1 LYPTEAKERW
11 STPTFTVRSRANRRR
26 HRHKYKLSGIHIIM
40 AAILLAIMTFA
51 SISIFEWLWG
61 SFLNCSMFTLGG
73 VSIEGNHRVSS
84 ADILDAA
91 NLGIGTDSVYSV
103 MSHIIQKRIESQFRY
118 LERVKVKR
126 GIARKQGGW
135 IHGWVTIEVQERE
148 PVALVEGYSDSS
160 FLDEKLE
167 QNFAQAFSKGLSFM
181 IIDNRG
187 FILEEGIRPPREG
200 MPVIVGVRG
209 IALTNSGGAMPLEL
223 KVALDIIENA
233 RSVIPE
239 LFHEIS
245 YIDVRDQDDI
255 ILALDTG
262 SEEDVASLSASVL
275 SPESTPMQR
284 PVSSKTDIRLASD
297 RIREAM
303 VDILPVIMKRRAENK
318 KTECLDARFPGAVY
332 CTSGSD
338 LVPEDVGNANARV
351 DS

>member
-1 LYPTEAKERW
+1 LYPIEAKERW
-11 STPTFTVRSRANRRR
+11 STPTFTVGSRSNRRR
-26 HRHKYKLSGIHIIM
+26 HRHKLSGIHIIV

-84 ADILDAA
+84 ADILDSA
-91 NLGIGTDSVYSV
+91 NLGIGTDSVYSI
-103 MSHIIQKRIESQFRY
+103 MSHITEKRIESQFRY
-118 LERVKVKR
+118 LERVEVKR
-126 GIARKQGGW
+126 GIARRQGGW

-148 PVALVEGYSDSS
+148 PVALVEEGSD
-160 FLDEKLE
+160 
-167 QNFAQAFSKGLSFM
+167 SFM

-187 FILEEGIRPPREG
+187 FILEEGIQPPREG
-200 MPVIVGVRG
+200 MPVIVGVQGR
-209 IALTNSGGAMPLEL
+209 ALSTSGGSMPLALE
-223 KVALDIIENA
+223 VALDIIENA
-233 RSVIPE
+233 RSVIPG

-262 SEEDVASLSASVL
+262 SQEDVASLDASVL
-275 SPESTPMQR
+275 RPESTPIQH
-284 PVSSKTDIRLASD
+284 PVSSKTNIRLASD

-303 VDILPVIMKRRAENK
+303 MDILPVIMKRRAENK
-318 KTECLDARFPGAVY
+318 KTECLDARFPAAVY

-338 LVPEDVGNANARV
+338 LVPEDVGNANARG

>member
-1 LYPTEAKERW
+1 LYPIEAKERW
-11 STPTFTVRSRANRRR
+11 STPTFTVRSRSNRRR
-26 HRHKYKLSGIHIIM
+26 HRHKLSGFHIIM
-40 AAILLAIMTFA
+40 AAILLAIVTFA

-84 ADILDAA
+84 ADILDSA
-91 NLGIGTDSVYSV
+91 NLGIGTDSVYSI
-103 MSHIIQKRIESQFRY
+103 MSHITEKRIESQFRY
-118 LERVKVKR
+118 LERVEVKR
-126 GIARKQGGW
+126 GIARKKGGW
-135 IHGWVTIEVQERE
+135 IYGWVTIEVQERE
-148 PVALVEGYSDSS
+148 PVALVEEDN
-160 FLDEKLE
+160 D
-167 QNFAQAFSKGLSFM
+167 SFM

-187 FILEEGIRPPREG
+187 FILEEGVQPPREG
-200 MPVIVGVRG
+200 MPVIVGVQGR
-209 IALTNSGGAMPLEL
+209 ALSTSGGPMPLAL
-223 KVALDIIENA
+223 GIALDIIENA
-233 RSVIPE
+233 RSMIPE

-275 SPESTPMQR
+275 RPESTPVQH
-284 PVSSKTDIRLASD
+284 PVSSKTNIRLASD

-303 VDILPVIMKRRAENK
+303 MDILPVIMKRRAENK

-338 LVPEDVGNANARV
+338 LVPAYAENANARG

>member
-1 LYPTEAKERW
+1 LYPIEAKERW
-11 STPTFTVRSRANRRR
+11 STPTFTVGSRANRRR
-26 HRHKYKLSGIHIIM
+26 HRHKLSSLLMVM

-91 NLGIGTDSVYSV
+91 NLGIGTDSVYSI
-103 MSHIIQKRIESQFRY
+103 MSHVIEKRIESQFRY

-135 IHGWVTIEVQERE
+135 IHGWATIEVQERE
-148 PVALVEGYSDSS
+148 PVALVEEDSDSS
-160 FLDEKLE
+160 FLDKKLE
-167 QNFAQAFSKGLSFM
+167 QNFAQAFFKGLSFM

-187 FILEEGIRPPREG
+187 FILEEGIKSPREG
-200 MPVIVGVRG
+200 MPVIVGVQGR
-209 IALTNSGGAMPLEL
+209 ALSNSGGSIPLEL
-223 KVALDIIENA
+223 EVALDIIENA
-233 RSVIPE
+233 RSVVPE

-245 YIDVRDQDDI
+245 YIDVRDQDNI

-262 SEEDVASLSASVL
+262 SEEDAVSLGASVL
-275 SPESTPMQR
+275 SPESTPMQH
-284 PVSSKTDIRLASD
+284 PASSKTNIRLASD

-303 VDILPVIMKRRAENK
+303 MDILPVIMKRRAENK
-318 KTECLDARFPGAVY
+318 RTECLDARFPGAVY

-338 LVPEDVGNANARV
+338 LVPEDVGNANARG

>member
-1 LYPTEAKERW
+1 MRKLVCAIYWSQKLYPIEAKERW

-26 HRHKYKLSGIHIIM
+26 HRHKLSGIHIIM

-51 SISIFEWLWG
+51 SISIFEWIWG
-61 SFLNCSMFTLGG
+61 SVLSCSMFTLGG

-84 ADILDAA
+84 ADILDSA
-91 NLGIGTDSVYSV
+91 NLHIGIDGIYSI
-103 MSHIIQKRIESQFRY
+103 MPHITEKRIESQFRY

-135 IHGWVTIEVQERE
+135 IHGWVTIEVQERQ
-148 PVALVEGYSDSS
+148 PVALVEEDN
-160 FLDEKLE
+160 D
-167 QNFAQAFSKGLSFM
+167 SFM

-200 MPVIVGVRG
+200 MPVIVGVQGR
-209 IALTNSGGAMPLEL
+209 ALSTSGGSMPPALE
-223 KVALDIIENA
+223 VALDIIQNA

-245 YIDVRDQDDI
+245 YIDVRDQDNI
-255 ILALDTG
+255 ILVLDTRSQEG
-262 SEEDVASLSASVL
+262 MVSLGASVL
-275 SPESTPMQR
+275 RPESTPIQH
-284 PVSSKTDIRLASD
+284 PVSSKTNIRLASD

-303 VDILPVIMKRRAENK
+303 VDVLPVIMKRRAENK

-338 LVPEDVGNANARV
+338 LVPAYAGKANTRV